1 MFEDEAEAEAEAEAE
16 VEAVAEA
23 EAAAPR
29 ALGIFKETVG
39 SAGLKAPAAAP
50 ELLRGSSELLV
61 VILAVLAPPEPEP
74 EPEPEP

>member
-1 MFEDEAEAEAEAEAE
+1 MFEDEDEAEAE
-16 VEAVAEA
+16 VEEEAEA

-39 SAGLKAPAAAP
+39 SAGLKAPAVAAAP